1 MNGDKE
7 FGKALTDLLYVRIR
21 KALYN
26 TDESNAMDEDE
37 LKQVESIFPAEELSQ
52 SKQDW
57 VKNMSQEDRSNQNA
71 NNYNG
76 EILDTGSEEIVQS
89 EKDFKKVHDISTE
102 EGDTSFVLHGNRNC
116 EIVDTDSEEIVGENI
131 EHGNRNCE
139 IVDTDNE
146 EIVEENIEEIVQIE
160 KDFKKVHAI
169 STAEGD
175 TSFVLHGNRN
185 CEIVD
190 ADSEEI
196 VEENIEEIVQIEKD
210 VKKVLKGNSKC
221 EIVDADIGEIV
232 QIEKNVKKVNDIS
245 VEEVDTSIVL
255 KGQKNCEIVDAD
267 SEETVEAN
275 IEDVVQIEKDVN
287 KEHDI
292 SIEYDNIRGVLKR
305 KSNVY
310 ISSNV
315 KQALETLER
324 AISSVQ
330 KYGFRSRRF
339 SFSFVNDET
348 SCKEKG
354 DKEYPYS
361 AKLVQPSVEND
372 VSAKGPSSNI
382 LRESS
387 DDLYEIQNF
396 R

>member
-21 KALYN
+21 EALYN
-26 TDESNAMDEDE
+26 TDESNAMDEDK
-37 LKQVESIFPAEELSQ
+37 LKQVASIFPAEELSQ

-57 VKNMSQEDRSNQNA
+57 VKNMSREDRSNQNE

-76 EILDTGSEEIVQS
+76 EILDTGSEEIVHS

-102 EGDTSFVLHGNRNC
+102 
-116 EIVDTDSEEIVGENI
+116 
-131 EHGNRNCE
+131 
-139 IVDTDNE
+139 
-146 EIVEENIEEIVQIE
+146 
-160 KDFKKVHAI
+160 
-169 STAEGD
+169 EGD

-210 VKKVLKGNSKC
+210 VKKVHDIPFEESKTSFVLKGNSNC
-221 EIVDADIGEIV
+221 EIVDADREEIV
-232 QIEKNVKKVNDIS
+232 EADIEEIVEIEKNVKKVNDFS

-255 KGQKNCEIVDAD
+255 KGDKNCEIVDAD
-267 SEETVEAN
+267 REETVEAN
-275 IEDVVQIEKDVN
+275 IEEIVQIEKDAN

-292 SIEYDNIRGVLKR
+292 SFEYDNNTRGVLKR

-339 SFSFVNDET
+339 SFSFVNEET
-348 SCKEKG
+348 GCKEKG
-354 DKEYPYS
+354 DKDYPYS
-361 AKLVQPSVEND
+361 AKLVQPSVDND
-372 VSAKGPSSNI
+372 VSTKGPSSNI

-396 R
+396 RYSTSQNRIVRWGLFPIYNQCLDYCYTMWDS